1 MEDFNNI
8 VVPGGS
14 SGTTCGY
21 CSEPGRRSEAPL
33 TSFHSATLE
42 AVRLS
47 CGVGFEPDLLLLS
60 RADISRGQVY
70 QGMIDRG
77 WRRSGD

>member
-1 MEDFNNI
+1 MDSEDIISTTSI
-8 VVPGGS
+8 VIPGGS

-42 AVRLS
+42 AIRLS
-47 CGVGFEPDLLLLS
+47 CGVGDYAQLDLLLLL
-60 RADISRGQVY
+60 ADTLK
-70 QGMIDRG
+70 DRST
-77 WRRSGD
+77 RV

>member
-1 MEDFNNI
+1 MEDFNSI

-14 SGTTCGY
+14 SSTTCGY

-42 AVRLS
+42 AIRLS
-47 CGVGFEPDLLLLS
+47 CGVGVYAFRS
-60 RADISRGQVY
+60 RPLILADILK
-70 QGMIDRG
+70 DRST
-77 WRRSGD
+77 RV